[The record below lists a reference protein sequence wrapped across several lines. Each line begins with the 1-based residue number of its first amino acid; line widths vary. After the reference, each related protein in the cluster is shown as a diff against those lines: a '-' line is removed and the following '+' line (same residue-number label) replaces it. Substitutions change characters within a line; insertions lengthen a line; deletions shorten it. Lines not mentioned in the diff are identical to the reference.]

1 MFLSGETGRTTLN
14 LKLWLPPAHF
24 GVLMP
29 TEQQPNK
36 RIPELGRVI
45 KLVYHEEPELLLHN
59 EGRRGVAWR
68 ISWGPRRLHQ
78 ETSGASVTGDNGEW
92 QL

>member
-1 MFLSGETGRTTLN
+1 MFLSGKTGRTTLN

-24 GVLMP
+24 GVLVP

-59 EGRRGVAWR
+59 EGWGGWHGEY
-68 ISWGPRRLHQ
+68 WGPKRLYQ